1 MDEPGTRA
9 AIGRALLELLA
20 EGGAVSYG
28 AAATRAGV
36 SKGLVQHYFP
46 DRTRLVR
53 FAAATVAERLGAR
66 LRDAMSDPTADAVA
80 DPAAA
85 LAEALVALLPA
96 TADSRLDEAAGRAL
110 FALALTDPETNRTY
124 RDGRRALTG
133 MVRDLLAA
141 AAPGHAPDRRA
152 ETARDLLGTL
162 GELGTD
168 LALGE
173 ISATEAARALRE
185 RVRAAVG

>member
-1 MDEPGTRA
+1 MDETGTRE

-20 EGGAVSYG
+20 EGSAVSYG

-53 FAAATVAERLGAR
+53 FAATTLAARLGAR
-66 LRDAMSDPTADAVA
+66 LREVVA
-80 DPAAA
+80 DPPTDPATT
-85 LAEALVALLPA
+85 LADALVALLPA
-96 TADSRLDEAAGRAL
+96 TPDARLDEAAGRAL
-110 FALALTDPETNRTY
+110 FALALTDPETNRDY
-124 RDGRRALTG
+124 RDGRRALAG

-141 AAPGHAPDRRA
+141 AAPGRDPEGLAG
-152 ETARDLLGTL
+152 TARDLLGTL

-168 LALGE
+168 LVLGE
-173 ISATEAARALRE
+173 VSAAEAAAALRD
-185 RVRAAVG
+185 RVRAAVS